1 MRLDR
6 LIIRERNNKCKR
18 LKRLRKA
25 RDVASKYVKYKLPLS
40 KVYGKYRFVRN
51 DERMF
56 LPSLVK
62 DIVDCH
68 RSILGLDRPPAPPV
82 PPSRKVTA
90 KK

>member
-1 MRLDR
+1 MKLDR
-6 LIIRERNNKCKR
+6 LIIRERNNEYKR

-25 RDVASKYVKYKLPLS
+25 RDVASKYVNHTLPLS
-40 KVYGKYRFVRN
+40 KVYDRYRFTRQ

-56 LPSLVK
+56 LATLVK

-68 RSILGLDRPPAPPV
+68 KSILGLDRPPK
-82 PPSRKVTA
+82 PPSRPVTA